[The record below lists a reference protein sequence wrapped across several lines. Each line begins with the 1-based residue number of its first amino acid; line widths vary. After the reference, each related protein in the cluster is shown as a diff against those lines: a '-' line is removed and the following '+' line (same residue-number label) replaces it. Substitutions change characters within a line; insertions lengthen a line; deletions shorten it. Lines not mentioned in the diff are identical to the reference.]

1 MEHPSVEAIL
11 KKMKTI
17 AMSQFAIDSLHKMRY
32 IPAAPQGVKWILIF
46 ENLAIS
52 DQPFGN
58 QPNQSPKWLKK

>member
-1 MEHPSVEAIL
+1 
-11 KKMKTI
+11 
-17 AMSQFAIDSLHKMRY
+17 MRY